1 MLREVRWQVIC
12 RSTIR
17 PFQNLF
23 RPHRGRFVD
32 NRSNLDT
39 GLVVGSIYM
48 QVSLI
53 RVHLSS
59 LTCRTHPRPIYS
71 EMMGTNWKFCSSQNI
86 CASSTADEVASA
98 IGLFFARLTDISL
111 LLLGDAFKLAK
122 TLIIFGRRLAALKIA
137 SAFRKIFARLPKQ
150 LILQQNPMLRLLLI
164 DVQLIQVNCG
174 GLHLYF
180 IFICN

>member
-1 MLREVRWQVIC
+1 MLREVRLQVIC

-59 LTCRTHPRPIYS
+59 LTCRTHPRPKYS
-71 EMMGTNWKFCSSQNI
+71 EMMGTNWKFCSCLEYLCQFYSRRGRLCNWI
-86 CASSTADEVASA
+86 VFRTFDRYLSTLAGWCIQTCKNLNHIRQAACSTEDCQRIPKDLCKTPQATYSTTKSYATAFTNRRTVNSGQLRWVA
-98 IGLFFARLTDISL
+98 
-111 LLLGDAFKLAK
+111 
-122 TLIIFGRRLAALKIA
+122 
-137 SAFRKIFARLPKQ
+137 
-150 LILQQNPMLRLLLI
+150 
-164 DVQLIQVNCG
+164 
-174 GLHLYF
+174 F
-180 IFICN
+180 IFYFYL